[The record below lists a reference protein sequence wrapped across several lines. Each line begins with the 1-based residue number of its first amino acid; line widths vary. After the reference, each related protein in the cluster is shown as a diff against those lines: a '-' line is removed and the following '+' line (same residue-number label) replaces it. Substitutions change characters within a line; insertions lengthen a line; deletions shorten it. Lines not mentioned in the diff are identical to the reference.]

1 MVRMRGLVSLGIR
14 MRGLVS
20 GGNFVCL
27 FEPFDL
33 GDNIFCVLCSVVHCA
48 HGVRV
53 FVCLCV
59 CVCY

>member
-1 MVRMRGLVSLGIR
+1 MVGMTGLASIGIR

-20 GGNFVCL
+20 SRDLLCSC
-27 FEPFDL
+27 EPFHL
-33 GDNIFCVLCSVVHCA
+33 GDNIFCVLCSVVHGA